1 MEKTC
6 YKSKKKMKKNGND
19 AEMKE
24 GQSLWMLLAQLR
36 QTEDEKDEAEV
47 LYSGG
52 GEAARGKSA
61 QSLPSLCSAG
71 VGNIRQPF

>member
-1 MEKTC
+1 
-6 YKSKKKMKKNGND
+6 
-19 AEMKE
+19 MKE
-24 GQSLWMLLAQLR
+24 GQSLWMLLARLR
-36 QTEDEKDEAEV
+36 KTETEKDEAEV

-61 QSLPSLCSAG
+61 RSLPSLCSAG